1 MMETPVFK
9 LVSSLGKVFA
19 DAEPDSCPLQEG
31 SVFQNESFSF
41 QVAYTGGA
49 TRENRGR
56 SAVVSLDCA
65 PEDRS
70 RITIRQ
76 VGLVPSQFP
85 AYADHDENYLRDTP
99 GLFPDPLLPLEN
111 PVRLLE
117 NQWRALWVEFTPDAG
132 TQPGAH
138 TFTIRFADSESGDEV
153 GSVTQSVTVLPGLL
167 PEQALIHTEWFHADC
182 LCDFYGADAFSEEH
196 WSLIEAFAQAAV
208 RRGINMLLTPIFT
221 PPLDTAV
228 GGERTTVQLVGVART
243 DAGYS
248 FDFSRLVRW
257 MQLCRR
263 VGVRYLEISHLFTQW
278 GANCTS
284 KVMAQVN
291 GKEQRI
297 FGWDVPAQS
306 PQYREFL
313 DALLPELTQLLREEW
328 GAGKVFFHVSDEPHL
343 THLENYK
350 AAKALIA
357 PYLEGFT
364 IIDALSDY
372 DFYRTGALEHPIPA
386 SNHIGPFLENQVPN
400 LWTYYC
406 CGQGNDVSNRFMSMP
421 SARNRILGVQ
431 LYLYDIKGFLQ
442 WGYNFWNTQFSKKHI
457 DPYAV
462 TDAGLAFPSGD
473 AFLVYPGQDGAPVES
488 IRMLVFQEA
497 LQDLRAL
504 RLLESL
510 TSRQAVVE
518 LIGSLTDTPI
528 TFTQYPKEDG
538 WLFAMRRK
546 VNEAIRAA
554 QA

>member
-1 MMETPVFK
+1 MIETPVFK
-9 LVSSLGKVFA
+9 LISSLGKVFA
-19 DAEPDSCPLQEG
+19 DTEPGSCQPQEI
-31 SVFQNESFSF
+31 SVFQNEPFSF

-49 TRENRGR
+49 SRENRGR

-65 PEDRS
+65 PEDRA

-76 VGLVPSQFP
+76 VGLVPSQLP

-99 GLFPDPLLPLEN
+99 GLFPDSLEPLEN
-111 PVRLLE
+111 PVRLLD
-117 NQWRALWVEFTPDAG
+117 NQWRALWIEFTPDAQ
-132 TQPGAH
+132 TQPGVH
-138 TFTIRFADSESGDEV
+138 TFTIRFEDSTTGNEM
-153 GSVTQSVTVLPGLL
+153 GSVTESVTVLPTAL
-167 PEQALIHTEWFHADC
+167 PEQTLIHTEWFYADC
-182 LCDFYGADAFSEEH
+182 LSDFYGVDVFSEEH
-196 WSLIEAFAQAAV
+196 WKLIEAYAAAAV
-208 RRGINMLLTPIFT
+208 RRGVNMLLTPIFT

-228 GGERTTVQLVGVART
+228 GGERTTVQLVGVKRT

-263 VGVRYLEISHLFTQW
+263 IGIQYLEISHLFTQW
-278 GANCTS
+278 GASCTP

-291 GKEQRI
+291 SEEQRI

-306 PQYREFL
+306 SQYREFL

-328 GAGKVFFHVSDEPHL
+328 GAERVLFHVSDEPSL
-343 THLENYK
+343 AHLENYK

-372 DFYRTGALEHPIPA
+372 DFYRTGALENPIPA
-386 SNHIGPFLENQVPN
+386 NNHIGPFLENKVPN

-406 CGQGNDVSNRFMSMP
+406 CVQGNGVSNRFMAMP

-442 WGYNFWNTQFSKKHI
+442 WGYNYWNTQFSKKHI

-473 AFLVYPGQDGAPVES
+473 AFLVYPGEGGTPVES
-488 IRMLVFQEA
+488 IRMLVFQQA

-504 RLLESL
+504 QLLESL
-510 TSRQAVVE
+510 TSRQTVVN

-528 TFTQYPKEDG
+528 TFTEYPKEDA
-538 WLFAMRRK
+538 WLFEMRRK
-546 VNEAIRAA
+546 VNEAICAA